1 MLIHLLLNLS
11 FQMTL
16 TTRLNSYCLKYV
28 ILKFEKRCCSD
39 PEGYETQRI
48 VFVLYEEIIY
58 LNVSGNSFIQTNHIY
73 QPQIKEQTPTIDQ
86 TTVSLISTDS
96 ALYPYYIESLQRN
109 AKTDSHSK

>member
-1 MLIHLLLNLS
+1 MRQRCVSNEVSLLLA
-11 FQMTL
+11 TIP
-16 TTRLNSYCLKYV
+16 TWADRACCRGH
-28 ILKFEKRCCSD
+28 RCCSD